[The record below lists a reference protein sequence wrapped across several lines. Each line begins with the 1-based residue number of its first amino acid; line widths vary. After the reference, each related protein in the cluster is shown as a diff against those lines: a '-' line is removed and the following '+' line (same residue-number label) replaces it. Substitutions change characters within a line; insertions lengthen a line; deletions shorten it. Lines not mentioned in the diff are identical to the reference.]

1 MAKHSP
7 ERHRAASGGSQ
18 RWSEIIVRDSQREL
32 VEGKIIGR
40 YFAPVYD
47 GLVIEVVPSLPE
59 VPNFQEGKIRKK
71 VDWQNLAK
79 SIFFFIREGVS
90 EKMLDFLISF
100 IEIRKKFENAISP
113 GPPQQK
119 RRIS

>member
-1 MAKHSP
+1 M
-7 ERHRAASGGSQ
+7 GGSQ

-32 VEGKIIGR
+32 VGGEIIER

-59 VPNFQEGKIRKK
+59 VPNFQEGKIREK
-71 VDWQNLAK
+71 VDCQNLAK
-79 SIFFFIREGVS
+79 SIFFFIRRLVL

-100 IEIRKKFENAISP
+100 IEVRKNFENAISP

-119 RRIS
+119 QRKS

>member
-1 MAKHSP
+1 M
-7 ERHRAASGGSQ
+7 GG
-18 RWSEIIVRDSQREL
+18 EITE
-32 VEGKIIGR
+32 R

-79 SIFFFIREGVS
+79 SIFFFIREGVL
-90 EKMLDFLISF
+90 EKMLDFLIFF
-100 IEIRKKFENAISP
+100 IEVRKNFENAISP

-119 RRIS
+119 Q

>member
-1 MAKHSP
+1 M
-7 ERHRAASGGSQ
+7 ASGGGQ
-18 RWSEIIVRDSQREL
+18 RWSEIIVRESQRES
-32 VEGKIIGR
+32 VGGEIIER
-40 YFAPVYD
+40 YSALSYD

-79 SIFFFIREGVS
+79 SIFFFIREGVL
-90 EKMLDFLISF
+90 EKILDFLISF
-100 IEIRKKFENAISP
+100 IEARKNFENAISP

-119 RRIS
+119 QRKS